1 MRSHP
6 RNPRK
11 VEDNENAKR
20 IVQDKQRD
28 EDKALSLQQGGN
40 GSSKKDGD

>member
-11 VEDNENAKR
+11 VEDNEDAKR

-28 EDKALSLQQGGN
+28 EDKAISLHKDRD
-40 GSSKKDGD
+40 GSSEKDGD

>member
-40 GSSKKDGD
+40 GSSKKDGN